1 MRILVVED
9 NKVGGKVMVKMLS
22 EYGDCDIADNGEIA
36 IKMYTEALKSKAPYK
51 LVTLDIMMPLKDGH
65 ETLNEIRGIENDDG
79 ISGLSG
85 AKVIMTTAL
94 SDKKN
99 ILQAF
104 REQCEA
110 YITKPVNK
118 TKLEEELKK
127 FGFGKKTIPKS

>member
-1 MRILVVED
+1 MKILVVED

-22 EYGDCDIADNGEIA
+22 EYGDCDIAENGEIA
-36 IKMYTEALKSKAPYK
+36 VKMYTEALKSETPYK

-65 ETLNEIRGIENDDG
+65 ETLNEIRGIENDNE

-127 FGFGKKTIPKS
+127 FGFEKNSA

>member
-1 MRILVVED
+1 MKILVVED

-22 EYGDCDIADNGEIA
+22 KYGVCNIADNGELA
-36 IKMYTEALKSKAPYK
+36 VKMFTEALKSDTPYK
-51 LVTLDIMMPLKDGH
+51 LITLDIMMPVKDGH
-65 ETLNEIRGIENDDG
+65 ETLNEIRSIENDNG

-85 AKVIMTTAL
+85 VKVIMTTAL

-110 YITKPVNK
+110 YITKPVSK

-127 FGFGKKTIPKS
+127 FGFVKQ